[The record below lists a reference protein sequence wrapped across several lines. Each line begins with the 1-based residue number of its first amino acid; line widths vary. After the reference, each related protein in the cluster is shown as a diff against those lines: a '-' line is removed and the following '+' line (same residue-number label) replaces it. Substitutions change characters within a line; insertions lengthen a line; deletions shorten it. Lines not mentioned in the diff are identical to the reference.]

1 MRVEDQ
7 HVILYNLYKTLEQKV
22 LKVKYW
28 YANCLLRV
36 GPGGRCRHWG
46 ALWVGRNVL
55 YSDRTLNFRDI
66 LTWFNSSNYI
76 LKIMFHSMY
85 SLLKVKKHPHLFESL
100 GVSLCFWTAVFISPI
115 CTYFY
120 STVEHHNRQQKL
132 FMSILQMPI
141 SSSLWIKRCTVQP
154 RGISHI
160 CPSC

>member
-7 HVILYNLYKTLEQKV
+7 HVILCNLYKTLEQKV

-28 YANCLLRV
+28 YANCLQRV
-36 GPGGRCRHWG
+36 NTGGRCRHWG
-46 ALWVGRNVL
+46 AFWVSRIVL
-55 YSDRTLNFRDI
+55 YSDRSLNFRDI
-66 LTWFNSSNYI
+66 LTWSNSSNYI

-85 SLLKVKKHPHLFESL
+85 SLLKVKEHPHLFESL
-100 GVSLCFWTAVFISPI
+100 GVSLCFWTTVFISPI
-115 CTYFY
+115 CTYFC
-120 STVEHHNRQQKL
+120 SSVEHHNCQQKL

-154 RGISHI
+154 WGISHI

>member
-1 MRVEDQ
+1 MLIACKEWA
-7 HVILYNLYKTLEQKV
+7 L
-22 LKVKYW
+22 
-28 YANCLLRV
+28 
-36 GPGGRCRHWG
+36 G
-46 ALWVGRNVL
+46 AGVDIGELSGL
-55 YSDRTLNFRDI
+55 AEMSCIQTELSNFRDI

-100 GVSLCFWTAVFISPI
+100 GVPLCFWTAVFISPI

-141 SSSLWIKRCTVQP
+141 SSSLWIKRCIVQP
-154 RGISHI
+154 GGISHI